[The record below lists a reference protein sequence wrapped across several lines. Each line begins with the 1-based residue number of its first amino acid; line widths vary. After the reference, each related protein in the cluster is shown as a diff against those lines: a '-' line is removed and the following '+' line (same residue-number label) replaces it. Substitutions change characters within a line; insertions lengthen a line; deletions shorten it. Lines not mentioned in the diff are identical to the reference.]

1 MPYDFISSQNVKG
14 KTLVV
19 RLDLN
24 SSVENGKILV
34 SARIKAHAET
44 VKELAQKGAKL
55 VLLAHQGRKGDAD
68 FISLSHH
75 ARALAKYSE
84 RDVFFASWKE
94 DFEKIIKGLASG
106 EVLLLENTRFQEDE
120 AVDKTPEEHSK
131 SSWIK
136 KIAANSDFFVQDALS
151 ACHRAH
157 ASVVGFFPLIPCF
170 AGLQL
175 EKELS
180 ALEKAEK
187 VKKTLFILGGAKPED
202 SVQLTGSLLK
212 NKKAESVFAGGLPGE
227 LFLKAKG
234 ISLGEKEKFFEEK
247 GFNKLLGNAKELLKT
262 FPKKILLPMDVA
274 LDDEGTRKEISVEE
288 LPSGYSIKDIGS
300 GTVDLIKKKISESEF
315 VVFNGPLG
323 VYEEDAFILGT
334 KEVFGFLSESAK
346 PCILCGGDTETALEE
361 LNFSIEDFFYVS
373 LAGKALLEYLS
384 GKKLPGLEILKQ
396 GKAK

>member
-274 LDDEGTRKEISVEE
+274 LDAEGTRKEISVEE